1 MVTTM
6 IKTDRGFYIPKIDG
20 FDDIKDDVIEV
31 EIKILNK
38 NSYKEELKDAIIE
51 RYEDKRKNQINS
63 KIDVALLEE
72 FKKKY
77 NLHNS
82 LEEFLGSC

>member
-63 KIDVALLEE
+63 KIDPALLEE

>member
-51 RYEDKRKNQINS
+51 RYEDKRKNQIDL
-63 KIDVALLEE
+63 KIDPVLVKE
-72 FKKKY
+72 FRKKY